1 MPFNPPDPAKYRGM
15 ALRKWV
21 EDVASYLTRTRIVA
35 GPGVM
40 IDETPGG
47 IVLRASVGGSLG
59 LAIIKTTG
67 TITAR
72 SGTTPGTGN
81 AVLVT
86 WNGTALGTGAAITLK
101 NVSATAG
108 STGKYGFAV
117 SLFGL
122 YWMVS
127 LEC

>member
-1 MPFNPPDPAKYRGM
+1 MPFDVPNPDKYRGI
-15 ALRKWV
+15 ALRRYI
-21 EDVASYLTRTRIVA
+21 EDLYKHLLRSRLVQ
-35 GPGVM
+35 GPGVLFE
-40 IDETPGG
+40 ETPGG
-47 IVLRASVGGSLG
+47 IVLRASVGGVG
-59 LAIIKTTG
+59 VAIVKTTG

-86 WNGTALGTGAAITLK
+86 WNGSALGTGAAITLK